1 MFLVTV
7 AITEPS
13 QSWASGRGSVPI
25 KQGMQVR
32 SLAGE
37 LKLHMLHGS
46 RKKKIYDF
54 GSSLPV
60 QWLRLHTSNAEGAG
74 LIPGQG
80 TQIPHAS
87 RSSQKKKKKV
97 TNPGDLNPT
106 RGWRLEFP
114 THRLEDSL

>member
-7 AITEPS
+7 GITEPS
-13 QSWASGRGSVPI
+13 QLWASGRGSVPI

-46 RKKKIYDF
+46 RKKKKSDF

-60 QWLRLHTSNAEGAG
+60 QWLRLHISNAEGAG
-74 LIPGQG
+74 LIPAQG
-80 TQIPHAS
+80 TQIPHTS
-87 RSSQKKKKKV
+87 RSSQKKKKR
-97 TNPGDLNPT
+97 N
-106 RGWRLEFP
+106 
-114 THRLEDSL
+114 